1 MDLRDYVRVLRGRWR
16 LIILCALVAV
26 GIASAWSIHQT
37 PKYEASTQ
45 LFVAAKSTDVSG
57 AYQGDLFSRQR
68 VKSYS
73 DIVNSPPV
81 VTAVVASLRLNMT
94 PGQVASEITADA
106 PTETV
111 LLNVHVTDAQPKRAQ
126 AIANAVSEEFAVLAS
141 KLETPTGSTTSP
153 VKVSVVKAA
162 ALPGSPVSPRTRL
175 NIVAGALVGL
185 MIGVGLAI
193 ARETL
198 DTSVKHLDD
207 LAQELD
213 VAPLGVVL
221 YDPEAAKRPL
231 IVHAAGQ
238 SSRAEAFRQ
247 LRTNLQF
254 VDVDSAPRS
263 ILVTSSVP
271 EEGKSTTTA
280 NLAISLAQAGVR
292 VCLVE
297 GDLRRPR
304 LVHYLGLEGAAGLTN
319 VLIGKATLD
328 EVLQPWGD
336 GKLSVLACGPTPP
349 NPSELLGAR
358 SMAEVL
364 RELEDRFDLVII
376 DAPPLLPV
384 TDAAVLASQ
393 CSGALLVIRH
403 GKTKKEQVRR
413 AVEAL
418 RSVDANIYGVVLNM
432 APAKGPDAYYYGY
445 AYRYDYKPSQPPELK
460 PAQRSGQSTAAV
472 SSTARTVLP
481 ADEPFAQAS
490 GASSV
495 HVQAPSPYATTVD
508 NGGGSSESAYESPV
522 EVPAES
528 PLDSPMDSP
537 YWSSTPPRGDQYR
550 D

>member
-1 MDLRDYVRVLRGRWR
+1 LRVELKDYLRVLRSRWR
-16 LIILCALVAV
+16 LVALCALVAL
-26 GIASAWSIHQT
+26 GTAAALTLRQT
-37 PKYEASTQ
+37 PLYEAQTQ
-45 LFVAAKSTDVSG
+45 LFVAAKSADVAG
-57 AYQGDLFSRQR
+57 AYQGDLFSQQR
-68 VKSYS
+68 VKSYT
-73 DIVNSPPV
+73 DIVNSPQV
-81 VTAVVASLRLNMT
+81 VDAVVRELGLDLT
-94 PGQVASEITADA
+94 PGAVAAEISADA
-106 PTETV
+106 PSNTV
-111 LLNVHVTDAQPKRAQ
+111 LLNVHVTDPKPARAQ
-126 AIANAVSEEFAVLAS
+126 AIANSVSKHFALLAS
-141 KLETPTGSTTSP
+141 QLETPAGSTTSP

-162 ALPGSPVSPRTRL
+162 GLPKSPVSPKTERDL
-175 NIVAGALVGL
+175 ILGLLLGMLVGV
-185 MIGVGLAI
+185 GVSVL
-193 ARETL
+193 RETL

-207 LAQELD
+207 LTRELD

-254 VDVDSAPRS
+254 VDVDAAPRS
-263 ILVTSSVP
+263 IVITSSVP

-304 LVHYLGLEGAAGLTN
+304 LVQYLGLEGAAGLTN
-319 VLIGKATLD
+319 VLIGKATVD
-328 EVLQPWGD
+328 EVLQPWGE

-364 RELEDRFDLVII
+364 RDLEDRFDLVLV

-384 TDAAVLASQ
+384 TDAAILASL
-393 CSGALLVIRH
+393 CSGAILVIRH
-403 GKTKKEQVRR
+403 GKTKTEQVRR

-460 PAQRSGQSTAAV
+460 PASRKEGQHASS
-472 SSTARTVLP
+472 SSTVRTVLP
-481 ADEPFAQAS
+481 ADEPVGQAS
-490 GASSV
+490 GAQRV
-495 HVQAPSPYATTVD
+495 QVQAPSPYPTSID
-508 NGGGSSESAYESPV
+508 NGGGGPSESPFESPV
-522 EVPAES
+522 EAPVES
-528 PLDSPMDSP
+528 PLDSP
-537 YWSSTPPRGDQYR
+537 YWSPTPPREDTYR